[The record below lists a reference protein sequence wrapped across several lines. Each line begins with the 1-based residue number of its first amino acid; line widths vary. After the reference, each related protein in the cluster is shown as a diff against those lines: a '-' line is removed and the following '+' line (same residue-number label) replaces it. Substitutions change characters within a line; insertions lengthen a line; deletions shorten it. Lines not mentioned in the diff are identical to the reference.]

1 MWILIG
7 NILLQLFFFIGAV
20 YLVGFLIS
28 LCNRFFYGMFNHS
41 QTVCYATGFIGTP
54 IHELSHAL
62 MCVVFRHH
70 IDEIKLFQIDDEN
83 GVLGYVRHSYNP
95 KSIYQRAGN
104 YFISVAPIVCGTAV
118 LFLLIK
124 LLLPETFTMM
134 TAYVSAYANY
144 AQYGLTAQNVSY
156 LLGAFQGMA
165 TTLLSSYVLGWQFWV
180 FAVLALCIGLHQNMS
195 GADIKASLPAL
206 PILGIVLILVNVVL
220 FYVFPTTAYLPFV
233 SAMNTA
239 GGFLVCGLLLALVC
253 ALIPLSIALFLS
265 CVKKLFR
272 RGR

>member
-1 MWILIG
+1 MLLG
-7 NILLQLFFFIGAV
+7 NIILQIGFFIGAV

-28 LCNRFFYGMFNHS
+28 LLNRLFYGLVDHS
-41 QTVCYATGFIGTP
+41 QGVCYATGFIGTP

-62 MCVVFRHH
+62 MCVVFRHK

-95 KSIYQRAGN
+95 KNIYQRIGN

-124 LLLPETFTMM
+124 LLLPQTFDLMS
-134 TAYVSAYANY
+134 AYVSAYANH
-144 AQYGLTAQNVSY
+144 AKYGLTMQNVNY
-156 LLGAFQGMA
+156 LIGAFQGMA
-165 TTLLSSYVLGWQFWV
+165 TALLYSYTLGWQFWV
-180 FAVLALCIGLHQNMS
+180 FVALALCIALHQNMS
-195 GADIKASLPAL
+195 GADIKNSLSAL
-206 PILGIVLILVNVVL
+206 PILIILLAVVNVAL
-220 FYVFPTTAYLPFV
+220 YYALPSAYLAFV

-253 ALIPLSIALFLS
+253 SLIPLTVALLFSLL
-265 CVKKLFR
+265 KKVLR

>member
-1 MWILIG
+1 MWLLFG
-7 NILLQLFFFIGAV
+7 NIILQIGFFIGAV

-28 LCNRFFYGMFNHS
+28 LLNRVFYGLVEHS
-41 QTVCYATGFIGTP
+41 QAVCYATGFIGTP

-62 MCVVFRHH
+62 MCVVFRHK

-95 KSIYQRAGN
+95 KSIYQRVGN

-124 LLLPETFTMM
+124 LLLPQTFTMM
-134 TAYVSAYANY
+134 AAYVSAYAGK
-144 AQYGLTAQNVSY
+144 AAIGLNMQNVSF
-156 LLGAFQGMA
+156 LIGAFQGMA
-165 TTLLSSYVLGWQFWV
+165 TTLLYAYNSGWQFWAFV
-180 FAVLALCIGLHQNMS
+180 VLALCIALHQNMS
-195 GADIKASLPAL
+195 GADIKNSLSAL
-206 PILGIVLILVNVVL
+206 PILIILLAIVNIALYFIV
-220 FYVFPTTAYLPFV
+220 PATYLSFIA
-233 SAMNTA
+233 AMNTA

-253 ALIPLSIALFLS
+253 SLIPLSVAFLFSLL
-265 CVKKLFR
+265 KKVVR